1 MTPKLHEERRPRCL
15 HTTTALGYRA
25 SASSPSLRRPAPYLL
40 HSVCTLSVL
49 CAPSPTA
56 PRPSSL
62 VTIRNLHAWSSQILT
77 RRPIRQLSSNIPSR
91 SSDLPLSKRP
101 CPLPPP
107 QLHTAATA
115 GQISPSHVPPPRPA
129 SAPAHGSTR
138 GRERPR
144 CQAPWR
150 GPLSCVAGV
159 SGRATLRE
167 AAQSDGSSQRRTRRS
182 AGQGTIARS
191 LAKAREA

>member
-1 MTPKLHEERRPRCL
+1 MSPQQMLAIVSCCPRHMTSKLHEERRPRCL

-62 VTIRNLHAWSSQILT
+62 VTIRNLHACPSQILT

-107 QLHTAATA
+107 QLHTAAPVA
-115 GQISPSHVPPPRPA
+115 SACQISPSHVPRPGQPPRPPT
-129 SAPAHGSTR
+129 AP
-138 GRERPR
+138 REAGNGPAARRPR
-144 CQAPWR
+144 
-150 GPLSCVAGV
+150 GGH
-159 SGRATLRE
+159 
-167 AAQSDGSSQRRTRRS
+167 
-182 AGQGTIARS
+182 
-191 LAKAREA
+191 